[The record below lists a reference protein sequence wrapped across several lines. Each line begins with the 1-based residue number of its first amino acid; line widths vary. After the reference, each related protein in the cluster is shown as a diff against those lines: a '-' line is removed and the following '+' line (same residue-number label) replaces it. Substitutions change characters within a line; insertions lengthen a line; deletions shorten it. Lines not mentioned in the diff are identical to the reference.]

1 MADGNITAAAT
12 KLTRAVDRLC
22 KPRMAVYHD
31 QIRYALSLYRQL
43 ESDLAGTQ
51 GDTRTPAKSLP
62 PLWIDAAQLRID
74 MDSQTRSWCPKG
86 HGIPQRLGSLSA
98 KTWRPQDTDLVTEM
112 ARMVDMWCE
121 TILHLLDPE
130 SVKHISAPCPSCGR
144 AFIYR
149 RDSAGESVRQPALKV
164 VTNVG
169 ASCQHCDAHW
179 APDRYMFLCRLLG
192 FDLPEGVLE

>member
-43 ESDLAGTQ
+43 QEDLPGKK
-51 GDTRTPAKSLP
+51 GDSRTPAKSLP

-74 MDSQTRSWCPKG
+74 MDLQTRNWYRKER
-86 HGIPQRLGSLSA
+86 GIPQRLGALAATS
-98 KTWRPQDTDLVTEM
+98 WRPQDTEHVTDM
-112 ARMVDMWCE
+112 ARTVDMWCE

-144 AFIYR
+144 SFIYVQ
-149 RDSAGESVRQPALKV
+149 RDGESLRQPALKV

-179 APDRYMFLCRLLG
+179 APDRYMILCRLLG